1 MAVDSFK
8 FLPRSFREGFA
19 RAAAPA
25 EQMPWTPLRK
35 PLREARLALVTTAGV
50 WDTSTDASF
59 DYEREQ
65 REPNWGDPSY
75 RVIPR
80 EIAQANVGT
89 GHLHIN
95 NTDLAA
101 DLDIALPVHRAA
113 ELERAGEIGALAP
126 SAYSFMGFQ
135 GNSGDLTEWRN
146 VYGPEVA
153 ARMRAE
159 GVDAVLLTPV

>member
-1 MAVDSFK
+1 MVDSFK

-19 RAAAPA
+19 RVAAPD
-25 EQMPWTPLRK
+25 EPTPWTPMRT

-50 WDTSTDASF
+50 WDTATEQSF
-59 DYEREQ
+59 DYAREK

-80 EIAQANVGT
+80 DITQERVGV

-101 DLDIALPVHRAA
+101 DIDIALPVHRAA

-135 GNSGDLTEWRN
+135 GNAGNLSGWRDR
-146 VYGPEVA
+146 YGPEVVA
-153 ARMRAE
+153 HMRDE

>member
-1 MAVDSFK
+1 MVDSFK
-8 FLPRSFREGFA
+8 YLPRSFRERYA
-19 RAAAPA
+19 QVAPPD
-25 EQMPWTPLRK
+25 EPIPWTPLRV
-35 PLREARLALVTTAGV
+35 PLHEACIALVTTAGI
-50 WDTSTDASF
+50 WRKDLDPPF
-59 DYEREQ
+59 DYEREK
-65 REPNWGDPSY
+65 REPTWGDPSY

-80 EIAQANVGT
+80 DTRQEQIGA

-95 NTDLAA
+95 NDDLLA
-101 DLDIALPVHRAA
+101 DVNVVLPIHRAE
-113 ELERAGEIGALAP
+113 ELERTGEIGALAP

-135 GNSGDLTEWRN
+135 GSPANLQPWRD

>member
-1 MAVDSFK
+1 VVDSFK
-8 FLPRSFREGFA
+8 FLPRSFRERFA
-19 RAAAPA
+19 QATAPA
-25 EQMPWTPLRK
+25 EPTPWTPMRK

-50 WDTSTDASF
+50 WDTATEPNF
-59 DYEREQ
+59 DYEREK

-80 EIAQANVGT
+80 DIEQARIGV

-95 NTDLAA
+95 NADLAA
-101 DLDIALPVHRAA
+101 DIDIALPIHRAA
-113 ELERAGEIGALAP
+113 ELERAGEIGALVP

-135 GNSGDLTEWRN
+135 GSGGDLSEWRE

-153 ARMRAE
+153 ARMQAE